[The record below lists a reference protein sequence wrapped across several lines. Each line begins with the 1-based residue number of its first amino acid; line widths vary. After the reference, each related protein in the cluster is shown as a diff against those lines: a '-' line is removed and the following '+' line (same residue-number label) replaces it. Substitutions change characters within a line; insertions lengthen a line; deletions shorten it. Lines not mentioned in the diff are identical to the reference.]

1 MLCDWQCWFISF
13 NAYNFYNWNIL
24 GIWNCVWITC
34 TNQWNDLDG
43 YSISFDVEIPCEDLE
58 TAWNFTLPT
67 HRRCRTWS
75 KNHWTSLGSLCAQ
88 AHLWQ
93 VEFTPLHRLHILI
106 IGLHIFGWENAQQS
120 VMVSIATSARG
131 CAAHTFL
138 VEICPARLEVLDSLD
153 CCLRRSRGGSCS
165 SCAVVSVAG
174 VDAPSM
180 PDRVFW
186 SCQIHIVTFGLL
198 ANWHGWG
205 TVFFGLRLQQNSHN
219 LSSN

>member
-1 MLCDWQCWFISF
+1 MLCDWQCWFNPLS
-13 NAYNFYNWNIL
+13 AYNFYNWNIP

-34 TNQWNDLDG
+34 TNQWN
-43 YSISFDVEIPCEDLE
+43 DVEIPCEDLE

-75 KNHWTSLGSLCAQ
+75 KIFMCTSTSMASGIYPTPQTPHPNHLANFAYFWLRECS
-88 AHLWQ
+88 
-93 VEFTPLHRLHILI
+93 
-106 IGLHIFGWENAQQS
+106 QS

-131 CAAHTFL
+131 CAAHSFL
-138 VEICPARLEVLDSLD
+138 VEICPASLEVLDSLD

-174 VDAPSM
+174 VAAPSM

-186 SCQIHIVTFGLL
+186 SCQIHIFTFGLL
-198 ANWHGWG
+198 ANWQGHGLFWAQAS
-205 TVFFGLRLQQNSHN
+205 TK
-219 LSSN
+219 